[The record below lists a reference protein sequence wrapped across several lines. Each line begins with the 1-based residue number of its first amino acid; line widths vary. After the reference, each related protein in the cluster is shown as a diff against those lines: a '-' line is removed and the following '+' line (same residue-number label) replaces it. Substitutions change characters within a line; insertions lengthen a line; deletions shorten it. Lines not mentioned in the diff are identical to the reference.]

1 MSENFLPIPSL
12 NNLYEINPQGV
23 VRNAKTKHAIQPMV
37 SVKVGGQCVGRSVN
51 TLLWEV
57 YGKRR
62 KDAYAK
68 SIPVSVE
75 KNGEKYFFQSY
86 AECARFF
93 KKVEHYE
100 LTTTK
105 KYLGQRREI
114 IFGWKIK
121 YFDEPQPKVGVEH
134 SNKGKKHRRKD
145 LDENYSSEKRTC
157 GKFEVCKQGLRREI
171 SNADFERN
179 LSFGG

>member
-1 MSENFLPIPSL
+1 MSENFIPIPSL

-23 VRNAKTKHAIQPMV
+23 VRNAKTKHVIQSIVGVKINGQFV
-37 SVKVGGQCVGRSVN
+37 SRSVN

-57 YGKRR
+57 HGKRR

-68 SIPVSVE
+68 EIPVSVE

-93 KKVEHYE
+93 KKVERYE

-121 YFDEPQPKVGVEH
+121 YFDEPRPKVDVEH
-134 SNKGKKHRRKD
+134 SNKGKKHRRKT
-145 LDENYSSEKRTC
+145 ENENRS
-157 GKFEVCKQGLRREI
+157 
-171 SNADFERN
+171 D
-179 LSFGG
+179 

>member
-105 KYLGQRREI
+105 KYLGQRREN
-114 IFGWKIK
+114 IFGWQIK
-121 YFDEPQPKVGVEH
+121 YFDESKPKVKPEH
-134 SNKGKKHRRKD
+134 SNKGKKYGRRTPK
-145 LDENYSSEKRTC
+145 
-157 GKFEVCKQGLRREI
+157 
-171 SNADFERN
+171 
-179 LSFGG
+179 